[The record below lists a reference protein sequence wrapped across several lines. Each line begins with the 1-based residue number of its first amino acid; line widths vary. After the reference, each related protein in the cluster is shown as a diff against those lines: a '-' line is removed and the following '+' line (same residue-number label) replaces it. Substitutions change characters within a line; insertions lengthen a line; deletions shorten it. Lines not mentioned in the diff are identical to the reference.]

1 MDLKVT
7 TDYPAGEEL
16 EVVVY
21 GRLTARSQFQAALG
35 GAVSGPFYDATVA
48 LSKLA
53 NDPRGGLDVNIPVN
67 QPTGASAYD
76 ALPIATTGV
85 YPVQAFLEK
94 AGVRK
99 GEPLT
104 TFIVYAGNDARNLQ
118 RLDVALIAPFA
129 AMVPIS
135 PAGSIGPCPQRQRRS
150 SKRTP
155 PLWHARRSRSPS
167 GLTSRYSRLWPRARE
182 GNAPPSPTS
191 ARLSPRATSCSRAL
205 TCPSM

>member
-1 MDLKVT
+1 M
-7 TDYPAGEEL
+7 
-16 EVVVY
+16 
-21 GRLTARSQFQAALG
+21 ALI
-35 GAVSGPFYDATVA
+35 
-48 LSKLA
+48 KLA

-67 QPTGASAYD
+67 QPTGDSAYD

-129 AMVPIS
+129 AVVPVS
-135 PAGSIGPCPQRQRRS
+135 PAGSIGRRALSDSGEARSGRRRS
-150 SKRTP
+150 
-155 PLWHARRSRSPS
+155 
-167 GLTSRYSRLWPRARE
+167 GRLA
-182 GNAPPSPTS
+182 
-191 ARLSPRATSCSRAL
+191 
-205 TCPSM
+205 CPCHHPG